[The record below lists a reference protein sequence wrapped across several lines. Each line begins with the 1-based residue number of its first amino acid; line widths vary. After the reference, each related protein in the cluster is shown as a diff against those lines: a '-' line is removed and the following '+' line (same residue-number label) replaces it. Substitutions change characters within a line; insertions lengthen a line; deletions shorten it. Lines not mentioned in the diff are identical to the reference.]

1 MHTHGRKFGVEIF
14 FLNCNVLSLLWIF
27 KLTINRTA
35 ELVAKNL
42 HALLHVGRYGSFSIV
57 TGFMRKVFT
66 EVSNSGR
73 GSSSSSTF
81 CKSHSHT
88 MIACCLFHSSRK
100 VVAKTYPCS
109 YKFNV
114 NWAMYFCI
122 LCSGHIKYIRR
133 TIMLICSYSYFIF
146 QMTG

>member
-1 MHTHGRKFGVEIF
+1 MFQVNHDLSCVAYNSDLHAYGRKFSVEIF
-14 FLNCNVLSLLWIF
+14 FLNCGVLNLLQIS

-88 MIACCLFHSSRK
+88 MTACCLFHNSRK
-100 VVAKTYPCS
+100 VVAETYPGV

-114 NWAMYFCI
+114 N
-122 LCSGHIKYIRR
+122 
-133 TIMLICSYSYFIF
+133 
-146 QMTG
+146 